1 VSVAASNVPLML
13 LFPLICLIIGAVMDF
28 GLAVLLRRRM
38 SLFPGGADRFYRA
51 VMIAALIRSAVF
63 SLVFVPAVAAEGQV
77 MAAYPATQLEAAVLM
92 VLPALFGAY
101 FATRLERGVV
111 AALESPLL
119 RDRRRFLA
127 LKERVGSEAEQ

>member
-1 VSVAASNVPLML
+1 MTAAASNIPLML
-13 LFPLICLIIGAVMDF
+13 LFPLICLVIGALMDF

-38 SLFPGGADRFYRA
+38 SLFPGGAERFYRA

-63 SLVFVPAVAAEGQV
+63 TLVFVPAVAVEGQV
-77 MAAYPATQLEAAVLM
+77 RTAYPVTQLEAAVLM

-101 FATRLERGVV
+101 FATRLERGIVM
-111 AALESPLL
+111 ALESTLL

-127 LKERVGSEAEQ
+127 IKERVGSEAEQ

>member
-1 VSVAASNVPLML
+1 VNAAASNVPLML

-28 GLAVLLRRRM
+28 GLALLLRRKM
-38 SLFPGGADRFYRA
+38 SLFPGGAERFYRA

-77 MAAYPATQLEAAVLM
+77 LAAYPATQFEAAVLM

-111 AALESPLL
+111 MALESPLL

-127 LKERVGSEAEQ
+127 LKGLLGSEAEQ

>member
-13 LFPLICLIIGAVMDF
+13 LFPLICLMIGAVMDF

-38 SLFPGGADRFYRA
+38 SLFPGGAERFYRA

-127 LKERVGSEAEQ
+127 LKVRVVSEAEQ

>member
-1 VSVAASNVPLML
+1 ML

-28 GLAVLLRRRM
+28 GLAVLLRRKI

-127 LKERVGSEAEQ
+127 VKERVGSEAEQ

>member
-1 VSVAASNVPLML
+1 ML
-13 LFPLICLIIGAVMDF
+13 LFPLICLVIGAVMDF
-28 GLAVLLRRRM
+28 GLALLLRRRM
-38 SLFPGGADRFYRA
+38 SLFPGGAERFYRA
-51 VMIAALIRSAVF
+51 VMIAALIRSAAF

-77 MAAYPATQLEAAVLM
+77 LAAYPATQLEAAVLM

-111 AALESPLL
+111 MALESPLL

-127 LKERVGSEAEQ
+127 LKGRLGSEAEQ

>member
-1 VSVAASNVPLML
+1 VSVAASDVPLML
-13 LFPLICLIIGAVMDF
+13 LFPLICLMLGAVMDF
-28 GLAVLLRRRM
+28 GLAVLLRRKM

>member
-1 VSVAASNVPLML
+1 ML
-13 LFPLICLIIGAVMDF
+13 LFPLICLMIGAVMDF

-38 SLFPGGADRFYRA
+38 SLFPGGAERFYRA

-127 LKERVGSEAEQ
+127 LKVRVGSEAEQ

>member
-13 LFPLICLIIGAVMDF
+13 LFPLICLMIGAVMDF
-28 GLAVLLRRRM
+28 GVALLTRRKM

-51 VMIAALIRSAVF
+51 VMIAALIRAAVF

-77 MAAYPATQLEAAVLM
+77 MAAYPATQFEAAVLM

-101 FATRLERGVV
+101 FATRLERGVMT
-111 AALESPLL
+111 ALESPLL

>member
-1 VSVAASNVPLML
+1 ML
-13 LFPLICLIIGAVMDF
+13 LFPLICLMIGAVMDF

-38 SLFPGGADRFYRA
+38 SLFPGGAERFYRA

-127 LKERVGSEAEQ
+127 LKVRVVSEAEQ

>member
-1 VSVAASNVPLML
+1 MSVAASNVPLML
-13 LFPLICLIIGAVMDF
+13 LFPLICLMIGAVMDF

-38 SLFPGGADRFYRA
+38 SLFPGGAERFYRA

-127 LKERVGSEAEQ
+127 LKVRVVSEAEQ